1 MFVGAKIAKVLLLT
15 QKTRLNIIESAI
27 NLTFYVSFLSIE
39 MSKTPVQD
47 KIANKRRTS
56 VCAVNLPYLCS
67 EINFSN
73 KNIMIMK

>member
-1 MFVGAKIAKVLLLT
+1 MYHF
-15 QKTRLNIIESAI
+15 I
-27 NLTFYVSFLSIE
+27 NRDV
-39 MSKTPVQD
+39 KTPVQD

-73 KNIMIMK
+73 KNIIIMK

>member
-56 VCAVNLPYLCS
+56 VCVINLPYLCS